1 MVYVIDCGHALTTAG
16 KRSPDHRFFEYEYN
30 RVIGRRVAEQLNK
43 LGIKNFFTYPIDE
56 YYDLSLSSRA
66 ENCNKIAKECGV
78 GNTLLISIHSNAAG
92 NGKEWKSAKG
102 WSVFTTKGVTKSD
115 RYAEIFWEEARK
127 VCTKYGRTTRQDTSD
142 GDHDW
147 EENFTVIYKTI
158 CPAILIEEFFYDNE
172 EECAWLLSE
181 EGKQACTEIIVNA
194 IKRIE
199 GIA

>member
-102 WSVFTTKGVTKSD
+102 WSVFTTKGATKSD

-127 VCTKYGRTTRQDTSD
+127 VCAKYGRTTRQDTSD